1 MDKFINGRAYEF
13 IDEKSIKAFS
23 KFPINRKIA
32 EKILELGGKFIAASI
47 NAATNPFSMHAV
59 IINGK
64 IVDFDSRLDLEGC
77 KFVIMDHEAEYFKEV
92 EDSEV
97 PMKQPNVSYSYNEI
111 KETLETALEDDAFF
125 SAVKMLS
132 AADAAHVLSLKF
144 GANA

>member
-13 IDEKSIKAFS
+13 IDEESIETFS
-23 KFPINRKIA
+23 KFPTNRKIA
-32 EKILELGGKFIAASI
+32 EKILELGGKFIAMKLNELLEPA
-47 NAATNPFSMHAV
+47 SMHG
-59 IINGK
+59 ILINGQ
-64 IVDFDSRLDLEGC
+64 IVDFDSRLDQEGC
-77 KFVIMDHEAEYFKEV
+77 KFVIMDHEAKYFKEV

-97 PMKQPNVSYSYNEI
+97 PMKKPNVSYSYNEI
-111 KETLETALEDDAFF
+111 KETLTTALEDDAFF